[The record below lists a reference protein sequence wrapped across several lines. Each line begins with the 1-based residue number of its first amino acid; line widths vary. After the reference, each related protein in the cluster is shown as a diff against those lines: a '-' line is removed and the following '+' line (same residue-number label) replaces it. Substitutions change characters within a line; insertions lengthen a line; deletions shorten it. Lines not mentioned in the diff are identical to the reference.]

1 MAKRVLLAED
11 EPNIVASLEFLL
23 GRAGYEI
30 VAYSDGA
37 EALSAIK
44 ANPPDIEKRE
54 QIFFTWSY
62 DHVPSSPFPLASF
75 LIHRDRQ
82 NGWWPDYHP
91 LLHHTPLTSSST
103 SCSFP
108 PLKTSNR
115 FDLVQIAFIQHYSFI
130 VRNKS
135 N

>member
-44 ANPPDIEKRE
+44 TDPPDIVVL
-54 QIFFTWSY
+54 
-62 DHVPSSPFPLASF
+62 DMMLPSLDGLEILRQLRAEAGCANLPVIMLTAKGQQEDRDSAMNAGADLFITKPFANSDVVDAVKSF
-75 LIHRDRQ
+75 LE
-82 NGWWPDYHP
+82 P
-91 LLHHTPLTSSST
+91 
-103 SCSFP
+103 
-108 PLKTSNR
+108 
-115 FDLVQIAFIQHYSFI
+115 A
-130 VRNKS
+130 
-135 N
+135 